1 MTELKPPP
9 NSPIKSRMTLL
20 SMLLKTVGSQSTHP
34 FSVTL
39 FLESIL
45 YSRVAS
51 FPLCPENAFTVPVL
65 FFYYLFCP
73 PGISFLILLF
83 VEILPTI

>member
-1 MTELKPPP
+1 MTELKPSP
-9 NSPIKSRMTLL
+9 NSPIKSKMTRL

-39 FLESIL
+39 FLESVL

-65 FFYYLFCP
+65 C
-73 PGISFLILLF
+73 FLLP
-83 VEILPTI
+83 ILPPWNLFPHISLC